1 MVFCGASFLTL
12 LHAGVLPHTY
22 RSARSSVGMPF
33 LTLCVMDLRYAAYSG
48 EDAERP
54 ERHTHA
60 EHGHDGVLRSV
71 VPHATARWYS
81 PDLVLPLPR
90 GAWRLLQMLRLDRV
104 A

>member
-12 LHAGVLPHTY
+12 LHAGVLPYTY

-60 EHGHDGVLRSV
+60 EHGHDDLLRVSRYCTLV
-71 VPHATARWYS
+71 FCRTPIVPHA
-81 PDLVLPLPR
+81 P
-90 GAWRLLQMLRLDRV
+90 AWECPS
-104 A
+104 